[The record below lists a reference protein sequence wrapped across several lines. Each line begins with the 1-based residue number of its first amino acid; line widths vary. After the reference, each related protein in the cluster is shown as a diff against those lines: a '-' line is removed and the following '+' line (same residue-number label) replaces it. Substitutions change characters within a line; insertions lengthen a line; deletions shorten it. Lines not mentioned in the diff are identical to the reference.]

1 MASSKNKNRKELI
14 LITKKHYSDIR
25 DEILSMNVGS
35 IYIKTSLEDLSKT
48 RSDLILDNFT
58 TRLFVARIVDE
69 NCFFIYGKKKANKG
83 TFNEHCKN
91 TVYEYDDFNS
101 FYSHVINVS
110 SNQDETVVSDSNP
123 VINIANTLNRKGENY
138 E

>member
-35 IYIKTSLEDLSKT
+35 IYIQTSLEDLSKT

-58 TRLFVARIVDE
+58 TRLFVARIGDE

-101 FYSHVINVS
+101 FYSHVIKVS

-123 VINIANTLNRKGENY
+123 IINIANSLNRKGEIY